1 VIEVIFLMFN
11 EAGWITE
18 KYFPEGFDL
27 WDLFF
32 PSESVGSSSRSSI
45 PSLNLLINS
54 MAARPRAQ
62 AFLTLLHHF
71 LENRTFVNDFDA
83 PGKRILSPP
92 IQLVRDP
99 PAQKENVD
107 TPSELQF
114 AREMKAVRDGVV
126 KTVPAIQ
133 KKEEEAREK
142 LQKQA
147 EKEQA
152 VQAGASR
159 LFVCMRR
166 NAD

>member
-1 VIEVIFLMFN
+1 M
-11 EAGWITE
+11 
-18 KYFPEGFDL
+18 P
-27 WDLFF
+27 
-32 PSESVGSSSRSSI
+32 
-45 PSLNLLINS
+45 
-54 MAARPRAQ
+54 ARPRAQ
-62 AFLTLLHHF
+62 AFLALLHHF
-71 LENRTFVNDFDA
+71 LEDRTFINDFDS

-107 TPSELQF
+107 TPNELQF

-152 VQAGASR
+152 VQAGAPFSS
-159 LFVCMRR
+159 LSLTLLEKC
-166 NAD
+166 ADCRA